1 MRNANSQRLCSMIP
15 VRALHQPPS
24 PHVSHAET
32 EGEKSNPPSLLRSFV
47 AARRA
52 VAFAKAGD
60 RGMNAPAYDG
70 QRCALLTTKSRNTC
84 TRATLFNSSG

>member
-1 MRNANSQRLCSMIP
+1 MRNANSQLADSMIL
-15 VRALHQPPS
+15 VRALHQPPA

-32 EGEKSNPPSLLRSFV
+32 EGETSNPPSPLRSFV

-52 VAFAKAGD
+52 VAFAKAGEE
-60 RGMNAPAYDG
+60 NPSTHDG
-70 QRCALLTTKSRNTC
+70 QRCALLTTKSRKTC